1 MNVTFTP
8 EIGNRPKA
16 NGKHPL
22 FLRIT
27 ANRKKQRISL
37 GFEIPFS
44 DWNPEKK
51 VVRKSNPYFKSIN
64 DAIEK
69 AINDAKEK
77 QKAAKVY
84 SAGAVKAVLKNQA
97 SDSFFAYADALAIK
111 KNFNTS
117 RGLKSDIQ
125 KFRTFVQNPEMTFEE
140 LNKDQFELFAKYLSD
155 ELGNQTNTIG
165 KTLSRIR
172 TIIRQA
178 IKDKKMPA
186 ERNPFLYIEIKH
198 QKTDKVRLDLA
209 QIEALESLNFEKSSL
224 AWNIRNYWLFAFYS
238 AGMRFS
244 DVAMLKWKHI
254 EKDRIRYVME
264 KTNQGH
270 SVKLNQKN
278 KSILEAYKPETVD
291 PEGYVFPILD
301 TKKQLTTESILKMEI
316 SRKNALANKYLG
328 ILSEKLELP
337 QKISFHCS
345 RHSFADFARKN
356 KIGLYEISKLLNHSK
371 QSITEAYLKD
381 FDTDSTD
388 KAMDK
393 LSKKFG
399 H

>member
-1 MNVTFTP
+1 
-8 EIGNRPKA
+8 
-16 NGKHPL
+16 
-22 FLRIT
+22 
-27 ANRKKQRISL
+27 
-37 GFEIPFS
+37 
-44 DWNPEKK
+44 
-51 VVRKSNPYFKSIN
+51 
-64 DAIEK
+64 
-69 AINDAKEK
+69 
-77 QKAAKVY
+77 
-84 SAGAVKAVLKNQA
+84 
-97 SDSFFAYADALAIK
+97 
-111 KNFNTS
+111 
-117 RGLKSDIQ
+117 
-125 KFRTFVQNPEMTFEE
+125 
-140 LNKDQFELFAKYLSD
+140 
-155 ELGNQTNTIG
+155 
-165 KTLSRIR
+165 
-172 TIIRQA
+172 
-178 IKDKKMPA
+178 
-186 ERNPFLYIEIKH
+186 
-198 QKTDKVRLDLA
+198 
-209 QIEALESLNFEKSSL
+209 
-224 AWNIRNYWLFAFYS
+224 
-238 AGMRFS
+238 
-244 DVAMLKWKHI
+244 
-254 EKDRIRYVME
+254 ME

>member
-1 MNVTFTP
+1 MNVTFAT
-8 EIGNRPKA
+8 ELKKTPKA

-27 ANRKKQRISL
+27 ANRKSKRISL
-37 GFEIPFS
+37 GYEIPLS

-51 VVRKSNPYFKSIN
+51 VVRKSNPFFKSIN
-64 DAIEK
+64 EAIEN
-69 AINDAKEK
+69 AINDAKTK
-77 QKAAKVY
+77 QKEAKVF

-97 SDSFFAYADALAIK
+97 SDSFFAYADALALK

-117 RGLKSDIQ
+117 RGLKSDIL
-125 KFRTFVQNPEMTFEE
+125 KFRTFVKNPDLTFDEINRNLIE
-140 LNKDQFELFAKYLSD
+140 SFAKYLAD

-172 TIIRQA
+172 SIIRQS
-178 IKDKKMPA
+178 IKDEKMPM
-186 ERNPFLYIEIKH
+186 ERNPFFHIEIKH
-198 QKTDKVRLDLA
+198 QKTDKVRLNLA
-209 QIEALESLNFEKSSL
+209 QIEALECLNLEGGSL

-254 EKDRIRYVME
+254 ENDRIRYVME
-264 KTNQGH
+264 KTEQSH

-301 TKKQLTTESILKMEI
+301 TRKQLTTESILKMEI
-316 SRKNALANKYLG
+316 SRKNALANKYLS
-328 ILSEKLELP
+328 ILSGKLELP

-345 RHSFADFARKN
+345 RHSFADFARK
-356 KIGLYEISKLLNHSK
+356 KDIGLYEISKLLNHSK
-371 QSITEAYLKD
+371 LSITEAYLKD

-388 KAMDK
+388 KAMDQ
-393 LSKKFG
+393 LFD
-399 H
+399 